1 MNIQSQMMRQKHCLL
16 YVEISVKNLEQDVRD
31 KLSNFIHSSSY
42 SKYLMDSIITI
53 RNDRFVIPVKEE
65 YKDSISGAILDI
77 SASGSTVY
85 IEPSSIFE
93 LNNKINGIKA
103 EESIEI
109 EKILKN
115 LSLSLFPIA
124 SKIKT
129 ALEQLVKLILY
140 LLKQNILRKSMEFV
154 R

>member
-1 MNIQSQMMRQKHCLL
+1 MIDSLFQLKKNIK
-16 YVEISVKNLEQDVRD
+16 
-31 KLSNFIHSSSY
+31 
-42 SKYLMDSIITI
+42 IT
-53 RNDRFVIPVKEE
+53 
-65 YKDSISGAILDI
+65 ILDI

-129 ALEQLVKLILY
+129 TLGAIGQIDFIFAKAKY
-140 LLKQNILRKSMEFV
+140 LRKSMEFV

>member
-1 MNIQSQMMRQKHCLL
+1 MLYYNETIEKNILNSIIDEYTIADDASKTLSALRGNKR
-16 YVEISVKNLEQDVRD
+16 KLEQDVRD

-42 SKYLMDSIITI
+42 SKYLKDSNITI

-109 EKILKN
+109 EKILKK
-115 LSLSLFPIA
+115 LSLSLFTIA

-129 ALEQLVKLILY
+129 A
-140 LLKQNILRKSMEFV
+140 
-154 R
+154 